1 MKHQDENVMNKENL
15 PSEHNHDWDQ
25 VYARLIASHEG
36 LSEEQ
41 SARLNSCLILMM
53 LKHVPELEQIQAY
66 LDESR
71 AFSLAPPLEE

>member
-1 MKHQDENVMNKENL
+1 MKHQDENVINVNEAK
-15 PSEHNHDWDQ
+15 HDWDE

-41 SARLNSCLILMM
+41 SARLNSSLILLM
-53 LKHVPELEQIQAY
+53 LKHVPELEQIQGY

-71 AFSLAPPLEE
+71 AFSLAPPHQ

>member
-1 MKHQDENVMNKENL
+1 M
-15 PSEHNHDWDQ
+15 SHDWDE

-36 LSEEQ
+36 LTEEQ
-41 SARLNSCLILMM
+41 SARLNSSLILLM

-71 AFSLAPPLEE
+71 AFSLATPLEA

>member
-1 MKHQDENVMNKENL
+1 MKHQDENVMNNEN
-15 PSEHNHDWDQ
+15 PANEATHDWDE

-36 LSEEQ
+36 LTEEQ
-41 SARLNSCLILMM
+41 SARLNSSLILLM

-71 AFSLAPPLEE
+71 AFSLVAPLKE